1 MDMEQ
6 EKTLTLLDAKTL
18 GKRIFD
24 SWAYI
29 LLGMVFLIAVM
40 YEYTEAEFNLFATI
54 RIGLDYAV
62 LLASCYAGM
71 FSLDAIAKRRGE
83 EDARYTEA
91 VGRLDK
97 IRERV
102 KAYDGKEVQTFCE
115 EYRAE
120 ELSATVRQIL
130 SEAMLSESDLEAF
143 RRGEQT
149 GVLSSAQKRAL
160 KRANRC
166 KPIKLTRYMIGRPI
180 AAAKGRVDFT
190 TPEQRINA
198 KTLESIV
205 KTALCVLLPVSFAM
219 SVTANPTIATLVSGL
234 LKVFTI
240 TVSGLRAYNN
250 RLKTMVETVPAYVR
264 TQEDLV
270 DQLDAWA
277 KKRKEAE

>member
-6 EKTLTLLDAKTL
+6 ENTLTLLDAKTL

-83 EDARYTEA
+83 EDSRYTDA

-120 ELSATVRQIL
+120 ELSAAVRQIL

-143 RRGEQT
+143 RRGEQA
-149 GVLSSAQKRAL
+149 GVLSSVQKRAL

-240 TVSGLRAYNN
+240 SVSGLRAYNT
-250 RLKTMVETVPAYVR
+250 RLKTMVDTVPAYVR